1 MSSPLEI
8 LKSYWGYA
16 SFRPLQQKVI
26 EEVIAG
32 QDLLV
37 LMPTGGG
44 KSITFQ
50 VPGLMMDGICLVVS
64 PLISL
69 IKDQVHQLRNRK
81 ISAEYLVSGMDFR
94 EIDRYWTIAFTAK
107 SSFYMFRPSD

>member
-37 LMPTGGG
+37 LMPTGG
-44 KSITFQ
+44 
-50 VPGLMMDGICLVVS
+50 
-64 PLISL
+64 
-69 IKDQVHQLRNRK
+69 
-81 ISAEYLVSGMDFR
+81 
-94 EIDRYWTIAFTAK
+94 
-107 SSFYMFRPSD
+107 